1 MKTIVTF
8 KALVETRARDEDGV
22 KITVKKGK
30 TFKTTEDTAK
40 IYRGYGRLFEEVA
53 VEYAE
58 PKKDKNTP
66 KNSDAFPGT
75 ITENTTNAQIEDM
88 LVEIGAKFK
97 KKGSRAELLKAYDD
111 RLAEMQE
118 ENSKDKEEK
127 ATEKFKAMID
137 SRTFDQLE
145 DLADNLDNAVDVEG
159 INKEVCREYIL
170 DAYEK
175 AVDKKVSSNDD
186 GEEDEDGN
194 SEGTLDGADAGE
206 GSDATNNLSNE
217 DAKK

>member
-8 KALVETRARDEDGV
+8 KALVDTRARDEDGM
-22 KITVKKGK
+22 KITAKKGK
-30 TFKTTEDTAK
+30 TFRTTEDTAK
-40 IYRGYGRLFEEVA
+40 IYRGYWRLFEEVS

-75 ITENTTNAQIEDM
+75 ITETTTNTQIEEM

-97 KKGSRAELLKAYDD
+97 KKGSRAELLKAYED
-111 RLAEMQE
+111 RLEELKE

-145 DLADNLDNAVDVEG
+145 ELADDLDKATDVEG
-159 INKEVCREYIL
+159 INKEVCRAYIL
-170 DAYEK
+170 EVYEK
-175 AVDKKVSSNDD
+175 AVDEKVNAPED
-186 GEEDEDGN
+186 GAEDEEGN
-194 SEGTLDGADAGE
+194 SEGSLEGADTGE
-206 GSDATNNLSNE
+206 V
-217 DAKK
+217 K